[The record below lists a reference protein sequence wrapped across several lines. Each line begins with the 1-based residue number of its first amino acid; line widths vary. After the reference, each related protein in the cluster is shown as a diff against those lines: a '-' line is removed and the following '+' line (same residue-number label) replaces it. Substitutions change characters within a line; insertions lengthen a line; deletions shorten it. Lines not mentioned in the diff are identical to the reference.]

1 MPLVGL
7 LAFFLYIY
15 FFNVDIFNIIDE
27 AKDMNLM
34 LYGLATVSVLLET
47 LFFALSWRSLLT
59 FLKVKLS
66 AVKAYLFVWYGVFVD
81 ILIPAE
87 SISGEISRIYLVARE
102 QNKSEGKV
110 VASLVAH
117 RLMGMGINIVSLFM
131 GLLLLFFTGQLYTTL
146 LKDDT
151 VLILMI
157 SLIGV
162 SSVFLILLILLSIK
176 ENWTLKIIDWVIRL
190 VDFVSRGRW
199 KLGSL
204 KQDAVNSAFMF
215 HDSMKQYRRAPRT
228 IALSLFFNV
237 VSWIFALGVSY
248 LVFLSLGFQV
258 QWSMIVITTSIV
270 TAVKSIPI
278 GVPFEVGLPEITMS
292 TLYAIFLQPTVGS
305 YEAALG
311 IAATA
316 TVLIRLL
323 TLWLRFFIGF
333 GTQQAIEFS
342 AMRNRQ
348 QQIKTDS
355 IVSEKT

>member
-1 MPLVGL
+1 LIMPLVGI
-7 LAFFLYIY
+7 LAFFVYIY
-15 FFNVDIFNIIDE
+15 FFNVDIFNIVNQ
-27 AKDMNLM
+27 ARNLNAL
-34 LYGLATVSVLLET
+34 LYGLATASVLLET
-47 LFFALSWRSLLT
+47 LFFALSWRSLLG

-66 AVKAYLFVWYGVFVD
+66 ALKAYLFVWYGVFVD

-87 SISGEISRIYLVARE
+87 SISGEISRIYLVTRE

-131 GLLLLFFTGQLYTTL
+131 GILLLFFTGQIYTTL
-146 LKDDT
+146 LKNNT
-151 VLILMI
+151 VLILMV
-157 SLIGV
+157 SMIGI

-176 ENWTLKIIDWVIRL
+176 ENWTLKIIDWVIHL

-199 KLGSL
+199 KLANI

-215 HDSMKQYRRAPRT
+215 HDSMKQYRRAPKT
-228 IALSLFFNV
+228 IAVSLLFNAI
-237 VSWIFALGVSY
+237 SWVFALGVSY
-248 LVFLSLGFQV
+248 LVFLSLGV
-258 QWSMIVITTSIV
+258 YEIQWSMIIITTSIV
-270 TAVKSIPI
+270 TAVKSVPI

-292 TLYAIFLQPTVGS
+292 TLYAIFLQPAVGS
-305 YEAALG
+305 YEVALG

-342 AMRNRQ
+342 AMRNRPREM
-348 QQIKTDS
+348 KPPS
-355 IVSEKT
+355 